1 MIVVDAMVIADLL
14 LSEPGRAPSAVILE
28 VDPWWAVPLLWRSE
42 VANVLATRVRHGE
55 RTLESVLACF
65 EKGEKLLKE
74 KEYRVAHDRVLRAC
88 AASRCTAYDCEY
100 VVLAETLGVPLVTG
114 DRQVLDAFPGLA
126 VTPEAFVKRGR

>member
-14 LSEPGRAPSAVILE
+14 LAERGRAPSAAVLE
-28 VDPWWAVPLLWRSE
+28 ADPLWAVPFLWRSE

-55 RTLESVLACF
+55 RTLESVLECF
-65 EKGEKLLKE
+65 AKAARLLKE
-74 KEYRVAHDRVLRAC
+74 KEHPVAHDRVLRAC

-126 VTPEAFVKRGR
+126 VTPEAFVRRGR

>member
-1 MIVVDAMVIADLL
+1 VIVVDAMVIADLL
-14 LSEPGRAPSAVILE
+14 LAEPGRAFSAVVLDA
-28 VDPWWAVPLLWRSE
+28 DPQWAVPHLWRSE

-55 RTLESVLACF
+55 RTLESVLVCF
-65 EKGEKLLKE
+65 ANGLELLE
-74 KEYRVAHDRVLRAC
+74 GKEYKVANDRVLRAC

-126 VTPEAFVKRGR
+126 VTPEAFVKAAR